1 MLTTRFIHDIADSNF
16 RLSEFLAL
24 EHIELD
30 PGPGAR
36 SVPFLDRQPLALNS
50 DRTLEQLS
58 VAAGNPYLYGMAEDG
73 GFYTHPLVLDQD
85 ITVRTAIANV
95 RDRHTHAT
103 TMLQEVD
110 VSMDRSRKNRNPR
123 HIAVQLLHEVASY
136 FAVIEIAAVEDHG
149 RQVKTSLATS

>member
-1 MLTTRFIHDIADSNF
+1 MLTTRFIHDVADSNF

-50 DRTLEQLS
+50 DRTLEQLN
-58 VAAGNPYLYGMAEDG
+58 VAAGNPYYYGMAEDG
-73 GFYTHPLVLDQD
+73 GFYNHPLVLDQN
-85 ITVRTAIANV
+85 ITVRVAIANV
-95 RDRHTHAT
+95 RDRLTHAT
-103 TMLQEVD
+103 SLLQEVD
-110 VSMDRSRKNRNPR
+110 VSTDRSRKYGNPR
-123 HIAVQLLHEVASY
+123 HIAVELLHDVASF

-149 RQVKTSLATS
+149 RQLKNSIEAG